1 VSTSAK
7 RKSGTEDK
15 KRNSRMGRVTAGTSQ
30 LKEDDLVHLLTV
42 ETMVDLVFYEL
53 LSSCVLFPWRERS
66 IGVETK

>member
-1 VSTSAK
+1 
-7 RKSGTEDK
+7 
-15 KRNSRMGRVTAGTSQ
+15 MGRVTAGTSQ